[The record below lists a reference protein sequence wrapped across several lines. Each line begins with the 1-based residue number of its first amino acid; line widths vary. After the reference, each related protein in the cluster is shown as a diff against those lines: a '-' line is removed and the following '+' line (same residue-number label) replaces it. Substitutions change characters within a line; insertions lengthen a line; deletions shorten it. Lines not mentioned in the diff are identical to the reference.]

1 MARVSGFEREALR
14 EWQAEV
20 AEYAQGDLTAA
31 AREHLRWLLER
42 TLETEI
48 SEQLGSTRYARSATR
63 TDWRNGYRKR
73 DLVTELGLLTGLKVP
88 RARHG
93 RYQPEV
99 FARYARRQPLVD
111 RVIIEMFVAGVATRR
126 IKEVLEALLGEG
138 PSASTVSQVAKAL
151 DARVRAFHQ
160 QRLLDRWRF
169 LIVDGVRMSVKG
181 AEGLKQRVVL
191 VVYGIDASG
200 ARELLDF
207 RVAGTESEAEWGVL
221 LQSLYQRGLEGEALE
236 VVVSDGAAGLK
247 GALDLVFP
255 HAKHQRCWVHKLRN
269 VTEKVRR
276 VDREQVLAGAQAIY
290 LAPHR
295 TEAVSAFRAWKV
307 RWEQRYPNAVACL
320 AQDLDALLVCMD
332 YPLEWRVKI
341 RTTNAIERAFREVR
355 RRTRPMSAF
364 TNDASCERIL
374 YALVAH
380 MNAQW
385 SSKPHRHSTHNS

>member
-1 MARVSGFEREALR
+1 MARVSGSEQEALC

-20 AEYAQGDLTAA
+20 AQYAQGDLPAA

-42 TLETEI
+42 TLETEL
-48 SEQLGSTRYARSATR
+48 SQQLGSTRYARSATR

-88 RARHG
+88 RSRHG
-93 RYQPEV
+93 TYQPQV

-160 QRLLDRWRF
+160 RRLLDRWRF

-181 AEGLKQRVVL
+181 AQGLKQRVVL
-191 VVYGIDASG
+191 VVYGIDVTG
-200 ARELLDF
+200 ARELLEF
-207 RVAGTESEAEWGVL
+207 RLADTESEAEWSAL
-221 LQSLYQRGLEGEALE
+221 LQSLYQRGLEGQALE

-247 GALDLVFP
+247 AALDLVYP

-276 VDREQVLAGAQAIY
+276 VDRPQVLAGAQAIY

-295 TEAVSAFRAWKV
+295 TEASSAFRAWKV
-307 RWEQRYPNAVACL
+307 RWEDRYPKAVACL
-320 AQDLDALLVCMD
+320 AQDLEALLVCLD
-332 YPLEWRVKI
+332 YPEPLRVKT
-341 RTTNAIERAFREVR
+341 RTTNAIERVFREVR

-364 TNDASCERIL
+364 TNDASCERIT
-374 YALVAH
+374 YALFAH

-385 SSKPHRHSTHNS
+385 SSTPRRHSTHNS

>member
-1 MARVSGFEREALR
+1 MARVSGLEREALR
-14 EWQAEV
+14 EWRAEV
-20 AEYAQGDLTAA
+20 AEYFQGELTAA

-48 SEQLGSTRYARSATR
+48 SEQLGSTRYGRSATR

-88 RARHG
+88 RARYG
-93 RYQPEV
+93 RYQPKV

-126 IKEVLEALLGEG
+126 VKEVLGALLGEG

-160 QRLLDRWRF
+160 RRLLDRWRF

-181 AEGLKQRVVL
+181 AEGLRQRVVL
-191 VVYGIDASG
+191 VVYGIDAHG
-200 ARELLDF
+200 TRELLDF
-207 RVAGTESEAEWGVL
+207 RLAETESEAEWSAL
-221 LQSLYQRGLEGEALE
+221 LHSLYQRGLEGRALE

-247 GALDLVFP
+247 GALALVYP

-276 VDREQVLAGAQAIY
+276 MDREQVLSGAQAIY

-295 TEAVSAFRAWKV
+295 TEAIRAFRAWKV
-307 RWEQRYPNAVACL
+307 RWEPRYPNAVACL
-320 AQDLDALLVCMD
+320 ARDLEALLVCLD
-332 YPLEWRVKI
+332 YPVELRVKI

-364 TNDASCERIL
+364 TNDASCERIV